1 MTLMKSNKKKLN
13 VNDKFK
19 NDKKLKREKKDTKQ

>member
-1 MTLMKSNKKKLN
+1 MTLMKSNKKKSN

>member
-1 MTLMKSNKKKLN
+1 MKSNKKKLN